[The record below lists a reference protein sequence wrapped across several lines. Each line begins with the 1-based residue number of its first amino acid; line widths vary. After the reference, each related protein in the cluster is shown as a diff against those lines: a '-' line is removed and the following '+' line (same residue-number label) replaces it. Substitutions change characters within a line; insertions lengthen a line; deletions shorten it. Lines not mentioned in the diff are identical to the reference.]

1 MVVWGVGRVKTWSR
15 INRIFA
21 AERAEV
27 DIVGWMVKAKGKTVY
42 FLSLI
47 V

>member
-1 MVVWGVGRVKTWSR
+1 MWGVGRVKTWSR
-15 INRIFA
+15 IREITA
-21 AERAEV
+21 DEKDEV
-27 DIVGWMVKAKGKTVY
+27 DFAGSMVRPKGKTVY

>member
-1 MVVWGVGRVKTWSR
+1 MVVWGVGRVKTR

>member
-1 MVVWGVGRVKTWSR
+1 MWGVGRVKTWSR
-15 INRIFA
+15 ISKIPA
-21 AERAEV
+21 VEKAKV
-27 DIVGWMVKAKGKTVY
+27 DFPGWMVKAKGKTVY